1 MINRNGNSSMERN
14 QNGRKYPSME
24 EAKAALAEAALRNPG
39 NWVPHSE
46 YTAMA
51 CKAIAERCENLDA
64 EKSFVLGLLHDIGRY
79 VGVVKEKHQIAGYQ
93 YCMERGWEDAARI
106 CLTHSHPTQVVS
118 ANFQNWDI
126 PYTDCE
132 FLRHFVEE
140 TTFDD
145 YDRLIQLCDCL
156 AMPYGF
162 CIIEKRFVDVGLRY
176 GVSDHSIIAWKKVI
190 ELKKYFEKETCCS
203 IYQLLPGIFDNL

>member
-1 MINRNGNSSMERN
+1 MESD
-14 QNGRKYPSME
+14 QTDRKYPSID

-51 CKAIAERCENLDA
+51 CRAIAERCGNLDA
-64 EKSFVLGLLHDIGRY
+64 EKAFVLGLLHDIGRY
-79 VGVVKEKHQIAGYQ
+79 VGVVKEKHQIAGYR

-118 ANFQNWDI
+118 SNYQKWDI
-126 PYTDCE
+126 SFKEYE
-132 FLRHFVEE
+132 FLKRFVENAV
-140 TTFDD
+140 FND

-176 GVSDHSIIAWKKVI
+176 GVNDHSIIAWKKVI
-190 ELKKYFEKETCCS
+190 ELKKYFEKETGCS